1 MEVIWS
7 QIHSMQQ
14 ENEIIKTQIEKG
26 SNDYNKKY

>member
-1 MEVIWS
+1 MEVIKS